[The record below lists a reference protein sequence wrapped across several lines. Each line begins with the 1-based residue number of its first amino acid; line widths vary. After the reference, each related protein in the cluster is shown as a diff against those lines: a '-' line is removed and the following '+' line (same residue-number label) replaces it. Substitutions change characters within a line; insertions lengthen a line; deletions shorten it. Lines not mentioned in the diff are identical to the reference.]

1 MSNFKIQFIVQRLHS
16 KRPNSVS
23 FCKSDQV
30 PSGHYSQTLGL
41 LLHLDIIDHIFIPNY
56 LCDQLNSC
64 QILCDD
70 QDNMSDHLAVS
81 ANIGMKVTVPNFNK
95 ELNSLPKLKAYPRAN
110 WKDIN
115 FRNNYQHT
123 VELSMQ
129 NIPLLDEKNVNKS
142 NALAAVTSYYETLCD
157 AIHLCVAS
165 CAAQTKPSGKRK
177 HWWNHNC
184 SKSRDRN
191 RLFHHIW
198 KSCGRISSGAVF
210 DCYRDSRKAYRR
222 ACRQAVNSRSKYTA
236 NLISQLHRE
245 RNQCRLWNVIKHRKP
260 SQQPQDN
267 IGIHKLVD
275 FFTLKFG
282 YSPSEST
289 CIHDANQEVSRKYK
303 VLAEQSLSGFTECH
317 VTEQWTLYLTDCGFF
332 YTKAIPACAYK
343 SNGSHI

>member
-1 MSNFKIQFIVQRLHS
+1 
-16 KRPNSVS
+16 
-23 FCKSDQV
+23 
-30 PSGHYSQTLGL
+30 
-41 LLHLDIIDHIFIPNY
+41 
-56 LCDQLNSC
+56 
-64 QILCDD
+64 
-70 QDNMSDHLAVS
+70 
-81 ANIGMKVTVPNFNK
+81 MKVTVPNFNK

-115 FRNNYQHT
+115 FKNNYQHT

-184 SKSRDRN
+184 SKARDRN

-198 KSCGRISSGAVF
+198 KSCGRPSSGAVF

-236 NLISQLHRE
+236 NLILQLHRE
-245 RNQCRLWNVIKHRKP
+245 RNQGRLWNVIKHREL

-317 VTEQWTLYLTDCGFF
+317 VTEQQVRRYIQKINGNSAPGCDGISTEHLKHSVNTKLTAHLSRLFSMCIRYELSLITL
-332 YTKAIPACAYK
+332 TKESLFP
-343 SNGSHI
+343 S